1 MNKQIASLLVIAVL
15 LGLSACGAS
24 ETTQI
29 SDKAVG
35 AIFVNEM
42 ETLPEGEKI
51 YADFENNTY
60 TFHLDAAWVYYF
72 DYDAE
77 TAFAGSQNFTA
88 MTFGANLDSGGV
100 GAEGTAAW
108 LYKEDSSNALTAYYL
123 FQDEDGVYFETA
135 KAFDHIQ
142 IQSEGAAATGDE
154 YPCAVTFE
162 VRQPTAIFEMT
173 QYDTAGTVL
182 DSTKLSP
189 EQVEDYQRFTLS
201 AEVTYVEIVCYGADG
216 NTLEVL
222 TVTSENP
229 KAAICYETG
238 GQMLASK
245 LLRFLWE

>member
-1 MNKQIASLLVIAVL
+1 MSKQIAALLVIATL

-24 ETTQI
+24 KTTQN

-35 AIFVNEM
+35 AIFVNKT
-42 ETLPEGEKI
+42 ETLPKGEKV

-88 MTFGANLDSGGV
+88 MTFGANLDSVSV

-123 FQDEDGVYFETA
+123 FRDEDGVYFEPA
-135 KAFDHIQ
+135 KAFDTIQ
-142 IQSEGAAATGDE
+142 IQPEGAAVTGED

-162 VRQPTAIFEMT
+162 VRQPTAVFEMT
-173 QYDTAGTVL
+173 RYDTAGTVL
-182 DSTKLSP
+182 ESEKFSP

-201 AEVTYVEIVCYGADG
+201 AEVAYVEIVCYGTDG
-216 NTLEVL
+216 KTLEVL

-229 KAAICYETG
+229 KAAICYEAG

>member
-1 MNKQIASLLVIAVL
+1 MSKHIAALLVIAAL
-15 LGLSACGAS
+15 LGLSACSAS

-35 AIFVNEM
+35 SIFVNEM

-60 TFHLDAAWVYYF
+60 TFNLDAAWVYYF
-72 DYDAE
+72 SYDAE

-108 LYKEDSSNALTAYYL
+108 LYKEDSSNALNAYYL
-123 FQDEDGVYFETA
+123 FRDEDGVYFETA

-142 IQSEGAAATGDE
+142 IQPEGAATTGDD

-173 QYDTAGTVL
+173 RYDTAGTVL
-182 DSTKLSP
+182 DSTKFSP
-189 EQVEDYQRFTLS
+189 DQVEDYQRFTLS
-201 AEVTYVEIVCYGADG
+201 AEVAYVEIVCYDTDG
-216 NTLEVL
+216 KTLEVL
-222 TVTSENP
+222 TVTPENP
-229 KAAICYETG
+229 RAAICYGAG

-245 LLRFLWE
+245 ILRFLWE

>member
-1 MNKQIASLLVIAVL
+1 MRKQIAAFLVIAAL
-15 LGLSACGAS
+15 LGLSACSAS
-24 ETTQI
+24 KTTQI

-42 ETLPEGEKI
+42 EMLPEGKKI
-51 YADFENNTY
+51 YAGFENNTY
-60 TFHLDAAWVYYF
+60 TFNLDAAWVYYF
-72 DYDAE
+72 SYDAE

-108 LYKEDSSNALTAYYL
+108 LYKEDSSNALNVYYL
-123 FQDEDGVYFETA
+123 FRDEDGVYFETA
-135 KAFDHIQ
+135 KAFDTIQ
-142 IQSEGAAATGDE
+142 IQPEGAAVTGED

-162 VRQPTAIFEMT
+162 VRQPTAVFEMT
-173 QYDTAGTVL
+173 RYDAAGTIL
-182 DSTKLSP
+182 DSSKFSP

-201 AEVTYVEIVCYGADG
+201 DEVDSVEIVCYGAG
-216 NTLEVL
+216 GETLDVL
-222 TVTSENP
+222 TVTPENP
-229 KAAICYETG
+229 RAVICYEAG

>member
-1 MNKQIASLLVIAVL
+1 MSKQIAALLVIAAL
-15 LGLSACGAS
+15 LGVSACGAS
-24 ETTQI
+24 ETTEI

-35 AIFVNEM
+35 AIFVNEV
-42 ETLPEGEKI
+42 ETLLEGEKI
-51 YADFENNTY
+51 YANFENNTY
-60 TFHLDAAWVYYF
+60 TFNLDAARVYYF

-88 MTFGANLDSGGV
+88 MTFGANLDNGGV

-123 FQDEDGVYFETA
+123 FRDEDGVYFDTA
-135 KAFDHIQ
+135 KAFDHIR
-142 IQSEGAAATGDE
+142 IQPEGAMATGDE

-173 QYDTAGTVL
+173 RYDTAGTVL
-182 DSTKLSP
+182 DSTKFSP

-201 AEVTYVEIVCYGADG
+201 AEVAYVEIVCYGKDG
-216 NTLEVL
+216 EALEFL

-229 KAAICYETG
+229 KAAICYDEG